1 MIEKEIVLRRIYN
14 KFVRNNIYTFQN
26 FYDIILLNQE
36 ELGGD
41 IMKKRTP
48 RETLKSFSW
57 IYVVISLFYVVGI
70 IICNVMPELKDG
82 IIEGLGKDGMLSLNI
97 TAGVTIVLNLWY
109 FWLCRRAA
117 EGKSAGTL
125 YMILLI
131 IGVIGSI
138 ITFVT
143 TKGVGRALS
152 FDAIVD
158 LCGLYFLMQVRK
170 EGK

>member
-1 MIEKEIVLRRIYN
+1 MN
-14 KFVRNNIYTFQN
+14 KK
-26 FYDIILLNQE
+26 
-36 ELGGD
+36 G
-41 IMKKRTP
+41 P
-48 RETLKSFSW
+48 RKTLKSFSW
-57 IYVVISLFYVVGI
+57 IYVIMSIFYVVGI

-82 IIEGLGKDGMLSLNI
+82 ITEGLGKDGMLSLNI
-97 TAGVTIVLNLWY
+97 SAGLTVVVNLWY

-117 EGKSAGTL
+117 DGKSKGTL

-131 IGVIGSI
+131 LGVVGSLV
-138 ITFVT
+138 TFFT
-143 TKGVGRALS
+143 TKGAGRALG

>member
-1 MIEKEIVLRRIYN
+1 
-14 KFVRNNIYTFQN
+14 
-26 FYDIILLNQE
+26 
-36 ELGGD
+36 
-41 IMKKRTP
+41 MKKKTSRK
-48 RETLKSFSW
+48 TLKSFSW
-57 IYVVISLFYVVGI
+57 IYIVMSIFYVVGI

-82 IIEGLGKDGMLSLNI
+82 ITEGLGKDGMLSLNI
-97 TAGVTIVLNLWY
+97 SAGVTVVVNLWY

-117 EGKSAGTL
+117 DGKSKGTL

-131 IGVIGSI
+131 LGVVSSLV
-138 ITFVT
+138 TFFT
-143 TKGVGRALS
+143 TKGAGRALG

>member
-1 MIEKEIVLRRIYN
+1 MN
-14 KFVRNNIYTFQN
+14 KKTSR
-26 FYDIILLNQE
+26 
-36 ELGGD
+36 
-41 IMKKRTP
+41 K
-48 RETLKSFSW
+48 TLKSFSW
-57 IYVVISLFYVVGI
+57 IYVIMSIFYVVGI

-82 IIEGLGKDGMLSLNI
+82 ITEGLGKDGMLSLNI
-97 TAGVTIVLNLWY
+97 SAGVTVVLNLWY

-117 EGKSAGTL
+117 DGKSKGTL

-131 IGVIGSI
+131 LGVIGSLV
-138 ITFVT
+138 TFFT
-143 TKGVGRALS
+143 TKGAGRALG

>member
-1 MIEKEIVLRRIYN
+1 MN
-14 KFVRNNIYTFQN
+14 KK
-26 FYDIILLNQE
+26 
-36 ELGGD
+36 G
-41 IMKKRTP
+41 P
-48 RETLKSFSW
+48 RKTLKSFSW
-57 IYVVISLFYVVGI
+57 IYIVMSIFYVVGI

-82 IIEGLGKDGMLSLNI
+82 ITEGLGKDGMLSLNI
-97 TAGVTIVLNLWY
+97 SAGVTVVVNLWY

-117 EGKSAGTL
+117 DGKSKGTL

-131 IGVIGSI
+131 LGVVSSLV
-138 ITFVT
+138 TFFT
-143 TKGVGRALS
+143 TKGAGRALG